1 MMKLSMIGVL
11 AAIGLVAAFGL
22 YLVGIGLRNVSRAVA
37 SARWPT
43 TAGKVVRSETSEQ
56 HDVDRKTRDVS
67 VTYSADTVIQYAAG
81 GKAYTTNLIH
91 IGQTLGSG
99 DESDA
104 ELQRLRY
111 PVDGAV
117 SVRYDPAHPWIAVA
131 RPGLHA
137 EAFWLPGAG
146 LAFLLPALLALFVFV
161 NVFKAMPQQ
170 AQADDAFAKSV
181 QTAIDNAR
189 RGIPPPDIPP
199 PKSQPDAVMPVA
211 AGVFGAI
218 FLTLGILGLSSGA
231 QRLWRASASEN
242 WPTVEGKVLFSKV
255 NTEEIR
261 DANRQRAETFS
272 PEFVYTYQIAG
283 VKHFNNLRRFG
294 QIAGGGEDWAADVAA
309 HYPVGKAVRV
319 HYYPADPDVAVL
331 EPGRNSE
338 GLWLPGAGLV
348 ALLFGLATL
357 IWLVP
362 ALAK

>member
-1 MMKLSMIGVL
+1 MMKLSMIGVV

-22 YLVGIGLRNVSRAVA
+22 YMFGIGLRSVSRAVA

-43 TAGKVVRSETSEQ
+43 AAGKVVRSETREQ
-56 HDVDRKTRDVS
+56 RDVDRKTRDVS
-67 VTYSADTVIQYAAG
+67 VTYSADTVIQYAAA
-81 GKAYTTNLIH
+81 GKEYTTNLIH
-91 IGQTLGSG
+91 FGQTLGSG
-99 DESDA
+99 DASEA

-117 SVRYDPAHPWIAVA
+117 SVRYDPKHPWIAAA

-161 NVFKAMPQQ
+161 NVFKTMPQQ
-170 AQADDAFAKSV
+170 AQEDDAFAKSV

-189 RGIPPPDIPP
+189 RGIPPPDVPP

-218 FLTLGILGLSSGA
+218 FLTLGILALSSGA
-231 QRLWRASASEN
+231 QRMWRGSASEH
-242 WPTVEGKVLFSKV
+242 WPTVEGKVIFSSV
-255 NTEEIR
+255 NSEETR
-261 DANRQRAETFS
+261 DADRQRTETFS
-272 PEFVYTYQIAG
+272 PQFVYTYEIAG
-283 VKHFNNLRRFG
+283 VKHFNNRRRFG
-294 QIAGGGEDWAADVAA
+294 QIAGGGQDWAADIAA

-331 EPGRNSE
+331 EPGNYSE
-338 GLWLPGAGLV
+338 GLWLPGVGLV
-348 ALLFGLATL
+348 AVLFGLATL
-357 IWLVP
+357 IWVVP
-362 ALAK
+362 AVAK